1 MVFAIIVKRVQVGQ
15 SLSENIGPIK
25 TPKGHDQD
33 HAQGQNHM
41 IMEGQGRLDTPGQG
55 LMNVTHIDHRIARH
69 TNMAE
74 QSLVHTLVLAHGP
87 EEGTDQI
94 LTTEVGLVRE
104 KTIRLGI
111 LGTQAQEKTILKKMI
126 ETEGRG
132 H

>member
-25 TPKGHDQD
+25 TPKDQD

-41 IMEGQGRLDTPGQG
+41 IMEGQG